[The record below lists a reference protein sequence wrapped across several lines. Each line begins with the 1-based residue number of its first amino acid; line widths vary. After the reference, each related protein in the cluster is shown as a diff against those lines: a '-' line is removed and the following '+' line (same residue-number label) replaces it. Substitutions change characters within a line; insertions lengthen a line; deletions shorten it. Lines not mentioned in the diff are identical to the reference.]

1 MLSQRISSAC
11 DFGNS
16 IKVAATAI
24 TQAVSAK
31 RRIEVPGSSDSTTV
45 TNTQPP
51 NRIKP
56 GVSSVT
62 SPRMLSRIASATVS
76 SARHPNAA

>member
-11 DFGNS
+11 DFGSS
-16 IKVAATAI
+16 ISAAATAM

-45 TNTQPP
+45 TTTQAP
-51 NRIKP
+51 NRMKP
-56 GVSSVT
+56 GDSSVA

-76 SARHPNAA
+76 NARHPNAA